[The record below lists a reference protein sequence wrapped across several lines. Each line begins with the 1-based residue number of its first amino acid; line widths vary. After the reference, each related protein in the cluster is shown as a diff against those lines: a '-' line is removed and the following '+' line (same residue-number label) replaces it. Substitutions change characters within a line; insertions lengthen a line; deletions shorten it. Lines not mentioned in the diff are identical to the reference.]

1 MNSSFKDD
9 VQSIMLDLT
18 SDLTKLD
25 LYNDFYNQTIGRVV
39 AVLNEI
45 IKIFSKNVF
54 STIGNLRTESTSFIG
69 QMNAYITKIE
79 KYCQLEKIV
88 EKDTNNKI
96 KMFFEERNDSI
107 KKTPNPITKGTLD
120 EMLSLSSNIKKDLDT
135 QYIRGLDL
143 VFNAIDDA
151 EKAFKQINVEKFIE
165 GKFKEWKSKTIAVN
179 LPDIK
184 PEDDLVPDSYIAF
197 AKKNIRDDTTVEIL
211 NAFTNIVDYELS
223 YDNFNLFKRNIKKKL
238 EILDTSNNVIVQNI
252 KSNELVDACGI
263 KLRKIIQYNCK
274 MRLVEGYAINHSLRK
289 MREDMKEI
297 IKSAIK
303 KTTNDKLPIVYY
315 KDSIPY
321 MSNNTY
327 FLDKYEEFRKL
338 RQDKEQYEYGEIFK
352 ILQNGGVD
360 LEKTKFMFV
369 TVINIS
375 DDANV
380 PPNPPYIDITDLQY
394 KILQYDRREKL
405 HIASSEEIDKICE
418 DATKIKDKIITY
430 SYYKNQPISYKNSP
444 KISIFEAKHLIELIK
459 TTNPL
464 SLIGTLETSTIVKNP
479 FLNYTIGTMLDDK
492 SNKNYVEF
500 FKTYGLNIPQKSVY
514 DISQTF
520 KSLTTIKRVMLSS
533 HIDYK
538 ANGYKRIIQS
548 DFNKAGVIDLTLIGG
563 RRSTA
568 YYLNKLLKNY
578 YTFAH

>member
-1 MNSSFKDD
+1 
-9 VQSIMLDLT
+9 
-18 SDLTKLD
+18 
-25 LYNDFYNQTIGRVV
+25 
-39 AVLNEI
+39 
-45 IKIFSKNVF
+45 
-54 STIGNLRTESTSFIG
+54 
-69 QMNAYITKIE
+69 
-79 KYCQLEKIV
+79 
-88 EKDTNNKI
+88 
-96 KMFFEERNDSI
+96 
-107 KKTPNPITKGTLD
+107 
-120 EMLSLSSNIKKDLDT
+120 
-135 QYIRGLDL
+135 
-143 VFNAIDDA
+143 
-151 EKAFKQINVEKFIE
+151 
-165 GKFKEWKSKTIAVN
+165 
-179 LPDIK
+179 
-184 PEDDLVPDSYIAF
+184 
-197 AKKNIRDDTTVEIL
+197 
-211 NAFTNIVDYELS
+211 
-223 YDNFNLFKRNIKKKL
+223 
-238 EILDTSNNVIVQNI
+238 
-252 KSNELVDACGI
+252 
-263 KLRKIIQYNCK
+263 
-274 MRLVEGYAINHSLRK
+274 
-289 MREDMKEI
+289 
-297 IKSAIK
+297 
-303 KTTNDKLPIVYY
+303 
-315 KDSIPY
+315 